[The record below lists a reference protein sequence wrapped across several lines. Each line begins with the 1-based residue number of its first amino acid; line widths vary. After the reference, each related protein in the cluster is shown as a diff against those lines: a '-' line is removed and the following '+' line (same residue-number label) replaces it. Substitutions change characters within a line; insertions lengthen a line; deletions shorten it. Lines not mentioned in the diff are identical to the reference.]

1 MLSLIEVTCP
11 HCGVQGQILLPPLG
25 AIIVG
30 PCPECGG
37 MVAIYCG
44 RALPLDRATMESGT
58 VEARRGH
65 LMEVLGAYLR
75 DRVDRLFA
83 EEPEGSAEGERP
95 GADGFL
101 LEDIE
106 EELEAGDAAGLTPLG
121 AMPSVPIS
129 NEEVDSFRNV
139 DLKLLDNAA
148 YFRAVFK

>member
-1 MLSLIEVTCP
+1 
-11 HCGVQGQILLPPLG
+11 
-25 AIIVG
+25 
-30 PCPECGG
+30 

-65 LMEVLGAYLR
+65 LMDVLGAYLR

-95 GADGFL
+95 DADGFL